1 MDLEGVKPK
10 RLAFL
15 RVIGACC
22 DARDATEGRK
32 VHARVL
38 EDAVLASDVFLSAA
52 LINMYGKCG
61 CLDKAEMVFGSIA
74 SKDDFS
80 WTSMIRAYV
89 EHEEFDLALEIYMEF
104 LVEGG
109 KPDASTFKNILRACT
124 RLEEKSLPQGRLV
137 HSQILESGL
146 GSNLALVNR
155 LVYLYGSSG
164 CFEEAMDLLDR
175 MNPPEDVPWNAMVAA
190 LSQRGKNRQALE
202 LFNRTSLEGVKPSG
216 VTFVSGIDACSDGG
230 DEQQGRAIHARA
242 LEAGFGSDEV
252 VTGCLINMYGKCG
265 NLEQARRMLEASGWN
280 NLVSCT
286 SLIWAYCQHGLLENA
301 LDVFHRVEQGGI
313 KANKVTLVSVVAA
326 FWSSDFLDRGRAMH
340 ARLIELGHSS
350 DVIVTNALI
359 GMYGKCGSL
368 PDAKM
373 IFANARRKNAVSWNS
388 IIGACSQQG
397 DGKSALD
404 LFARMDLSGSS
415 PTTIT
420 LANVLEACVRINDLP
435 RGKVIHLEIRGSML
449 EHDPNVRSS
458 LLNMY
463 TKCGSLVDAEK
474 IFQRWQ
480 SSCVVTWT
488 SMIAAYAKHARFE
501 DSLKLGRRME
511 MEGVKFNEVTFL
523 TVIFACSHAGFVE
536 QGCHYFV
543 SMTRERGMTPSLEQ
557 YSCVVDLLARAGWIE
572 QALDFIERRM
582 HLPPNAATWI
592 ALLNACKIHHD
603 LQRAV
608 MVAERIIE
616 LSPGNSSAC
625 SLLQDVCNE
634 AGITQSDILA
644 S

>member
-1 MDLEGVKPK
+1 
-10 RLAFL
+10 
-15 RVIGACC
+15 
-22 DARDATEGRK
+22 
-32 VHARVL
+32 
-38 EDAVLASDVFLSAA
+38 
-52 LINMYGKCG
+52 
-61 CLDKAEMVFGSIA
+61 MVFGSIA

-124 RLEEKSLPQGRLV
+124 GLEEKSLPQGRLV

-286 SLIWAYCQHGLLENA
+286 SLISAYCQHGLLENA

-313 KANKVTLVSVVAA
+313 KANK
-326 FWSSDFLDRGRAMH
+326 
-340 ARLIELGHSS
+340 
-350 DVIVTNALI
+350 
-359 GMYGKCGSL
+359 
-368 PDAKM
+368 
-373 IFANARRKNAVSWNS
+373 
-388 IIGACSQQG
+388 
-397 DGKSALD
+397 
-404 LFARMDLSGSS
+404 
-415 PTTIT
+415 
-420 LANVLEACVRINDLP
+420 
-435 RGKVIHLEIRGSML
+435 
-449 EHDPNVRSS
+449 
-458 LLNMY
+458 
-463 TKCGSLVDAEK
+463 
-474 IFQRWQ
+474 
-480 SSCVVTWT
+480 
-488 SMIAAYAKHARFE
+488 
-501 DSLKLGRRME
+501 
-511 MEGVKFNEVTFL
+511 VTFL

-572 QALDFIERRM
+572 QVLDFIERRM